1 VRILSIGSMY
11 PPHHLGGAE
20 LAWRSAVH
28 HLRDGGHE
36 VRVLATDFAVADPD
50 LSLPEDPD
58 VHRELQWYWRDH
70 AFPRLSLRERLAL
83 ERNNAEV
90 LRGHVGEFAPEAVL
104 WSAMGGMSLSLI
116 ERVRRDGIPAV
127 GTVYDDWMVYGPKV
141 DAWQRACRRLGAL
154 ANLVSLASRVP
165 ASVDL
170 GAAGRWIFISEAVR
184 RGALSAGWR
193 LPDTVVAH
201 PGIDSQLFR
210 PAPEKAWRGRLLCVG
225 RLDPRKGIE
234 TAIRA
239 LAALPEA
246 TLTVVSGADG
256 VHVSRLRSL
265 VGELG
270 LEGRVELDV
279 RRREQVPA
287 AYAEADALLFPVT
300 WAEPWGLVPLEAMA
314 VGTPVVATG
323 TGGSGEYLRDGENC
337 LIFEPPD
344 DPLALAGAVRKL
356 AADEELRRRLR
367 DGGFETA
374 ARFAESSFN
383 RAVEGALVETAE

>member
-1 VRILSIGSMY
+1 MY

-20 LAWRSAVH
+20 LAWRSTVH
-28 HLRDGGHE
+28 HLRDAGHE
-36 VRVLATDFAVADPD
+36 VRILATDFAVADPD
-50 LSLPEDPD
+50 PSLPEDPD
-58 VHRELQWYWRDH
+58 VHRELRWYWRDH

-83 ERNNAEV
+83 ERQNARV
-90 LRGHVGEFAPEAVL
+90 LRGHLSEFEPSVVL
-104 WSAMGGMSLSLI
+104 WWTMGGMSLSLI
-116 ERVRRDGIPAV
+116 ERVRQQGIPAV
-127 GTVYDDWMVYGPKV
+127 GTVHDDWMVYGPKV

-154 ANLVSLASRVP
+154 APLAGWASGVP
-165 ASVDL
+165 ARVDL
-170 GAAGRWIFISEAVR
+170 GAAGRWIFISEVVR

-201 PGIDSQLFR
+201 TGIDSRLFR
-210 PAPEKAWRGRLLCVG
+210 PAPEKPWRGRLLCVG

-246 TLTVVSGADG
+246 TLTVVGGGDE
-256 VHVSRLRSL
+256 VYLSRLRSL

-270 LEGRVELDV
+270 LEGRVEFDV

-323 TGGSGEYLRDGENC
+323 TGGSSEYLRDGENC
-337 LIFEPPD
+337 LIFEPRD
-344 DPLALAGAVRKL
+344 DPIALAESVRRL
-356 AADEELRRRLR
+356 AGDEELRRRLR
-367 DGGFETA
+367 DCGFETA
-374 ARFAESSFN
+374 ARFDESSFN
-383 RAVEGALVETAE
+383 REVERALAEAAE